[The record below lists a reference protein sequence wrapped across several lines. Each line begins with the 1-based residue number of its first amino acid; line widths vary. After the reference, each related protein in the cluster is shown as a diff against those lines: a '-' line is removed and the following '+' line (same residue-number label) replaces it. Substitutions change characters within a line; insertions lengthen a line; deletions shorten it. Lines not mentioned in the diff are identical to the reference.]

1 MLLELVES
9 NFIKYSLPEEITV
22 ALPLVLID
30 SSSKPKDESRP
41 IASTP
46 SLKSVRV
53 SASEIL
59 EPPSPERITI
69 VSEPPPL

>member
-30 SSSKPKDESRP
+30 RSSKPKDVSRP

-69 VSEPPPL
+69 TSSPAPL